1 MQAGKKLV
9 LEGPLELGVVEIA
22 RMHAEVV
29 GMHRHGG
36 IAEIDDDL
44 DALTLL
50 ARVERQQRV
59 LVQLELIEDALQ
71 ARIGALSRLNCTV
84 MVCRSIGP
92 IGLSLCLGFFTDRPK
107 DR

>member
-1 MQAGKKLV
+1 MQAGKELV
-9 LEGPLELGVVEIA
+9 LEGPLELRMIEVA

-44 DALTLL
+44 DALALL
-50 ARVERQQRV
+50 ARVERQQRM

-71 ARIGALSRLNCTV
+71 ARIGR
-84 MVCRSIGP
+84 RSHEAILPWSYG
-92 IGLSLCLGFFTDRPK
+92 
-107 DR
+107 